1 MAQFIPYCGTP
12 PAPSSLHWNHAP
24 VLAGVFVAGFALQF
38 LISMST
44 SRRLAF
50 ATGWLLLALCFL
62 SPLCNLSVALFS
74 ARATQHAILVLLGTP
89 LIAFSMRSAIPFH
102 SGRLL
107 AANVAFMLTLWFWH
121 MPSSLD
127 GTLLNNWVYWAMN
140 VSIVSAATWLWR
152 ETFNA
157 DGLPAFA
164 SVTFTGIQMTMLGA
178 VLTFA
183 ATPLYSVYAVTT
195 APWALSQL
203 DDQRLGG
210 LIMWIPAGSL
220 IVVYSAVALW
230 LWLERFNT
238 RGVRNETLS
247 LSPTGAASGRTT

>member
-24 VLAGVFVAGFALQF
+24 VLAGVLVAGLALQF
-38 LISMST
+38 LIPMSAG
-44 SRRLAF
+44 RRLAF

-74 ARATQHAILVLLGTP
+74 ARATQHAILILLAAP
-89 LIAFSMRSAIPFH
+89 MIAFGMPAAIPFH

-127 GTLLNNWVYWAMN
+127 GTLLNNAVYWAMN

-152 ETFNA
+152 ETFDA
-157 DGLPAFA
+157 DGLHAFA

-183 ATPLYSVYAVTT
+183 AAPLYSVYAVTT
-195 APWALSQL
+195 APWGLSQL

-220 IVVYSAVALW
+220 IVAYSAVALW
-230 LWLERFNT
+230 LWLDRFDI
-238 RGVRNETLS
+238 RGVGSETLR
-247 LSPTGAASGRTT
+247 LRPTDAALGRTS